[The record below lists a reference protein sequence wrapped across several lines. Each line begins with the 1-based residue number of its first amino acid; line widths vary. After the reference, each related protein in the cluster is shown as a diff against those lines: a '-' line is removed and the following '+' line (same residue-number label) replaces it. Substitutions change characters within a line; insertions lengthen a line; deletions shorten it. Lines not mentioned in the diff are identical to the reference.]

1 MDRATIV
8 SYLQAAEDHVA
19 NGEEQIADQR
29 DHIASLERAGHDTTT
44 VRPTTSCPDLE
55 DTSAEPYWNV
65 RDQDL
70 ARSLKVKVFVTP
82 RSPRRSSDAALK
94 ACPIAVGYE
103 TATVA
108 PMDRALIVTSLQ
120 AADDRIAIG
129 ARQISKQRDYV
140 SRLEREGEDTTNATA
155 LLREMQR
162 TQESHIAH
170 RDRLREKLAALKAAK
185 GAKPD
190 TPVSN

>member
-1 MDRATIV
+1 
-8 SYLQAAEDHVA
+8 
-19 NGEEQIADQR
+19 
-29 DHIASLERAGHDTTT
+29 
-44 VRPTTSCPDLE
+44 
-55 DTSAEPYWNV
+55 
-65 RDQDL
+65 
-70 ARSLKVKVFVTP
+70 
-82 RSPRRSSDAALK
+82 
-94 ACPIAVGYE
+94 
-103 TATVA
+103 
-108 PMDRALIVTSLQ
+108 MDRALIVTSLQ